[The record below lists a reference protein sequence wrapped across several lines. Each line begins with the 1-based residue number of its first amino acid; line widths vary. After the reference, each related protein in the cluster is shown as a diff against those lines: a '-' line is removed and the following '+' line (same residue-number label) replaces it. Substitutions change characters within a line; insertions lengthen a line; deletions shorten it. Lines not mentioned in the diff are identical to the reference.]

1 MENSKDITEAVAT
14 LIKLMVD
21 RPENVT
27 VECIPVDSGASL
39 RISVDPLDVGKI
51 IGRQGRT
58 ARSLRV
64 LVAAMGMAT
73 KLRIGLDIKEQSGPG
88 SETISQPG

>member
-1 MENSKDITEAVAT
+1 MDQSKDIAEAVTT

-27 VECIPVDSGASL
+27 VECIPVDGGASL

-73 KLRIGLDIKEQSGPG
+73 KQRIGLDIKEQSLPG
-88 SETISQPG
+88 SE

>member
-1 MENSKDITEAVAT
+1 MEHSKDITDAVTT

-21 RPENVT
+21 RPEEVT
-27 VECIPVDSGASL
+27 VECVAVDSGASL
-39 RISVDPLDVGKI
+39 RVSVDPSDVGKI

-73 KLRIGLDIKEQSGPG
+73 KQRIGLDIKEQSPSG
-88 SETISQPG
+88 SDDH

>member
-1 MENSKDITEAVAT
+1 MDQSKDIAEAVTT

-21 RPENVT
+21 RPESVT

-39 RISVDPLDVGKI
+39 RVCVDPSDVGKI

-73 KLRIGLDIKEQSGPG
+73 KQRIGLDIKEQSLLG
-88 SETISQPG
+88 SE

>member
-1 MENSKDITEAVAT
+1 MERSKDIAEAVKT

-21 RPENVT
+21 RPEDVT
-27 VECIPVDSGASL
+27 VECLPIDSGASL
-39 RISVDPLDVGKI
+39 RVSVDPSDIGKI

-64 LVAAMGMAT
+64 IVAAMGMAT
-73 KLRIGLDIKEQSGPG
+73 KQRIGLDIKEQSPVG
-88 SETISQPG
+88 SDDH

>member
-1 MENSKDITEAVAT
+1 MERSKDIAEAVRT

-21 RPENVT
+21 RPEDVT
-27 VECIPVDSGASL
+27 VECLPIDSGASL
-39 RISVDPLDVGKI
+39 RVSVDPSDIGKI

-64 LVAAMGMAT
+64 IVAAMGMAT
-73 KLRIGLDIKEQSGPG
+73 KQRIGLDIKEQSPVG
-88 SETISQPG
+88 SDDH

>member
-1 MENSKDITEAVAT
+1 MDQSKDIAEAVTT

-21 RPENVT
+21 RPDEVA

-39 RISVDPLDVGKI
+39 HVSVDPSDVGKV

-64 LVAAMGMAT
+64 LVAAMGMAA
-73 KLRIGLDIKEQSGPG
+73 KQRIGLDIKEQSPVT
-88 SETISQPG
+88 SDDH